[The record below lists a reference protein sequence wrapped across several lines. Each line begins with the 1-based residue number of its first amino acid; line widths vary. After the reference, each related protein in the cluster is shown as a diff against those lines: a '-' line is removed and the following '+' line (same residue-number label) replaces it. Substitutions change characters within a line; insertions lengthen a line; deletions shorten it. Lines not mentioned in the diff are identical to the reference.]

1 MPISFTGSSVDDRLT
16 DMYGA
21 RGSLAALGVDLRE
34 GTLEF
39 DDYGENVPDL
49 LGIPTSEHSEGDGCA
64 IYATDYTV
72 KRDGVEVSITDI
84 RTGDVFIDY
93 DDNPWRAA
101 RVGRDGYDV
110 PVDIT
115 PADQG

>member
-1 MPISFTGSSVDDRLT
+1 MPYAFDGSSVDDRLT

-21 RGSLAALGVDLRE
+21 RGSRAALGVDLRD
-34 GTLEF
+34 GALAF
-39 DDYGENVPDL
+39 DDYGENVPAL
-49 LGIPTSEHSEGDGCA
+49 LGIPTSEHSEGDSCA
-64 IYATDYTV
+64 IYATDHTV
-72 KRDGVEVSITDI
+72 QRDGAEVSIADI

-93 DDNPWRAA
+93 GDTPWRAA

-110 PVDIT
+110 HVDIT